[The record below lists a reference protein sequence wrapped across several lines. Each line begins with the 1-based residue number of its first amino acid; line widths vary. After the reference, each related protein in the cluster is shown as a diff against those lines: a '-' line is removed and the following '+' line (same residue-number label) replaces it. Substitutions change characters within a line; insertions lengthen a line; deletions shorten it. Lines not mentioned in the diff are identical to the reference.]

1 MRPLQPPLTL
11 IGSFQ
16 SYASYFVRCL
26 KASFAYRAA
35 TITNLLTAAVSY
47 SITIMIWRQ
56 VYFQNPHLIIASDQM
71 YIYLLLA
78 GCANY
83 AMTMNIEFRIS
94 QRIRNGLVA
103 TDLLKP
109 VDFQI
114 SQGIQ
119 AISDGFFNGSMGIM
133 IFLCGF
139 LVFGTR
145 IFPPDFQC
153 FGLFIISFL
162 LGFTVMYGVCFIFV
176 QGAFYTY
183 SGYGIMA
190 SRNALQLTFSGVSA
204 PLAFYPPLLKTIADW
219 LPFKHIIY
227 TPISIYMG
235 WAKDADAYQLILQQA
250 AWALVLFILGKI
262 IMKHALK
269 QLEVQG
275 G

>member
-11 IGSFQ
+11 MNSLQ

-26 KASFAYRAA
+26 KASFAYRGA
-35 TITNLLTAAVSY
+35 TITNLLTSAASY
-47 SITIMIWRQ
+47 SITILIWRQ
-56 VYFQNPHLIIASDQM
+56 VYSQNSNLSITSNQM
-71 YIYLLLA
+71 FIYLLLA

-83 AMTMNIEFRIS
+83 ALTMNIEFRIS

-114 SQGIQ
+114 AQGIQ
-119 AISDGFFNGSMGIM
+119 AISDGFFNGTMGIM
-133 IFLCGF
+133 VFLCGF
-139 LVFGTR
+139 LIFGAKL
-145 IFPPDFQC
+145 FPPDFQS
-153 FGLFIISFL
+153 FFLFIVSFL
-162 LGFTVMYGVCFIFV
+162 LGFAVMYGICFVFV
-176 QGAFYTY
+176 QGSFYTY

-190 SRNALQLTFSGVSA
+190 SRIALQLTFSGVSA
-204 PLAFYPPLLKTIADW
+204 PLAFYPPLLRTIADW
-219 LPFKHIIY
+219 LPFRHTIY

-235 WAKDADAYQLILQQA
+235 WAKGMDACGLILQQL
-250 AWALVLFILGKI
+250 AWVLFLFVLGKVV
-262 IMKHALK
+262 MKQALK